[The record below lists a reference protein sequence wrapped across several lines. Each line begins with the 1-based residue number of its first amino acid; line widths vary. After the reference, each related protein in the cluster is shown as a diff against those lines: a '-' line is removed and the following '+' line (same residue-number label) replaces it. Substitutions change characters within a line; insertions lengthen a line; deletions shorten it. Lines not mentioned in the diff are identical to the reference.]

1 MDTINDILA
10 ALGAGESTVMWI
22 VLVIAIVRGVAATL
36 AEQIPNSKLGGL
48 SGLLDLLAGNNKN
61 ASGSQ

>member
-1 MDTINDILA
+1 MDTINGILA

-22 VLVIAIVRGVAATL
+22 VLVISIVRGVAATV
-36 AEQIPNSKLGGL
+36 AEQIPNSKLGGI
-48 SGLLDLLAGNNKN
+48 SGIIDLLAGNNKN